1 MIKIFYRRGN
11 EILLSRSQTEFAT
24 ISKENV
30 LWIDILE
37 PTGEEKRATEKFLG
51 TEIQSRDQTEE
62 IESSS
67 RFSEDEFGIYANTY
81 FLSPTGDEM
90 SSDPVSFIITDHTLT
105 TLRDIPLRSFDLLQM
120 KIQARP
126 EMFPDAFSLF
136 LEIMEKRV
144 DLDADIVE
152 LFAKDTS
159 QYSKR
164 INQQED
170 ISEEFLLDINQLQ
183 ENAMVIRANVVDKQR
198 LLSNL
203 VKSRRCPKDPELR
216 EELNVLIQDISSL
229 INHINFTFE
238 RLEYLQDTVLGIIN
252 LDQNKIMKIFTV
264 ITLLIMPAT
273 FVASFYGMNVALP
286 FDKYRWAWLGILL
299 LMVILAL
306 AFWYIF
312 RKKKML

>member
-1 MIKIFYRRGN
+1 MIKIFYRLGN
-11 EILLSRSQTEFAT
+11 EILLSQSQTEFAT

-67 RFSEDEFGIYANTY
+67 RFSEDEIGIYANTY

-90 SSDPVSFIITDHTLT
+90 SSDAVSFIITDYTLT

-120 KIQARP
+120 KVQARP

-216 EELNVLIQDISSL
+216 EELNVLLQDISSL

-252 LDQNKIMKIFTV
+252 LDRNKIMKIFTV

-273 FVASFYGMNVALP
+273 FIASFYGMNVALP
-286 FDKYRWAWLGILL
+286 FDKYRLAWLGILA
-299 LMVILAL
+299 LMVVLAL

-312 RKKKML
+312 KKKKML

>member
-11 EILLSRSQTEFAT
+11 EIMLSRSQTEFAT

-67 RFSEDEFGIYANTY
+67 RFYEEEHGIYANTF

-90 SSDPVSFIITDHTLT
+90 SSDSVSFILTDYTLT

-126 EMFPDAFSLF
+126 EMFPDCFTLF

-152 LFAKDTS
+152 LFSKDTS

-170 ISEEFLLDINQLQ
+170 INEEFLLDINQLQ
-183 ENAMVIRANVVDKQR
+183 ENAMMIRANVVDKQR

-203 VKSRRCPKDPELR
+203 IKSRRCPKDPELK

-286 FDKYRWAWLGILL
+286 FDKYRLAWLGILA
-299 LMVILAL
+299 LMVVLAL

-312 RKKKML
+312 KKKKML

>member
-1 MIKIFYRRGN
+1 MIKIFYRLGD
-11 EILLSRSQTEFAT
+11 EIMLSRSQTEFAT

-37 PTGEEKRATEKFLG
+37 PTGEEKRATELFLG

-67 RFSEDEFGIYANTY
+67 RFSEDEMGIYANTY

-126 EMFPDAFSLF
+126 EMFPDCFSLF

-170 ISEEFLLDINQLQ
+170 INEEFLLDINQLQ
-183 ENAMVIRANVVDKQR
+183 ENAMMIRANVVDKQR

-286 FDKYRWAWLGILL
+286 FDKYRLAWLGILA
-299 LMVILAL
+299 LMVVLAL

>member
-1 MIKIFYRRGN
+1 MIKIFYRLGN

-37 PTGEEKRATEKFLG
+37 PTGEEKRATELFLG

-67 RFSEDEFGIYANTY
+67 RFSEDEMGIYANTY

-126 EMFPDAFSLF
+126 EMFPDCFTLF

-152 LFAKDTS
+152 LFSKDTS

-170 ISEEFLLDINQLQ
+170 INEEFLLDINQLQ
-183 ENAMVIRANVVDKQR
+183 ENAMIIRANVVDKQR

-286 FDKYRWAWLGILL
+286 FDKYRLAWLGILI
-299 LMVILAL
+299 LMVVLAL

>member
-1 MIKIFYRRGN
+1 MIKIFYRLGN
-11 EILLSRSQTEFAT
+11 EILLSQSQTEFAT

-67 RFSEDEFGIYANTY
+67 RFSEDEYGLYANTY

-90 SSDPVSFIITDHTLT
+90 SSDPVSFILTDYTLT

-126 EMFPDAFSLF
+126 EMFPDCFTLF

-170 ISEEFLLDINQLQ
+170 INEEFLLDINQLQ
-183 ENAMVIRANVVDKQR
+183 ENAMMIRANVVDKQR

-273 FVASFYGMNVALP
+273 FIASFYGMNVALP
-286 FDKYRWAWLGILL
+286 FDKYRLAWLGILA
-299 LMVILAL
+299 LMVVLAF

-312 RKKKML
+312 KKKKML

>member
-1 MIKIFYRRGN
+1 MIRIFYRKGG
-11 EILLSRSQTEFAT
+11 EILLTQSEKQFAA
-24 ISKENV
+24 IGKDNI
-30 LWIDILE
+30 LWIDLIS
-37 PTGEEKRATEKFLG
+37 PSGEEKRATENLLG
-51 TEIQSRDQTEE
+51 IEIQSRAEAEE

-67 RFSEDEFGIYANTY
+67 RFSEDDKAIYANTN
-81 FLSPTGDEM
+81 FLSPADDEM
-90 SSDPVSFIITDHTLT
+90 LMDPVSFVLLDRVLT
-105 TLRDIPLRSFDLLQM
+105 TLREVPLRSFDTLQR
-120 KIQARP
+120 KIQALP
-126 EMFPDAFSLF
+126 DQFPDGFTVF
-136 LEIMEKRV
+136 VEIMDKRI

-152 LFAKDTS
+152 LIAKDVS
-159 QYSKR
+159 QFSKR

-170 ISEEFLLDINQLQ
+170 INEEFLLDINQLQ
-183 ENAMVIRANVVDKQR
+183 ENAMMIRANVVHKQR

-203 VKSRRCPKDPELR
+203 IKSRRCPKDPELK

-286 FDKYRWAWLGILL
+286 FDKYRLAWLGILA
-299 LMVILAL
+299 LMVVLAL

-312 RKKKML
+312 KKKKML

>member
-1 MIKIFYRRGN
+1 MIKIFYRLGD
-11 EILLSRSQTEFAT
+11 EIMLSRSQTEFAT

-37 PTGEEKRATEKFLG
+37 PTGDEKRATENFLG

-67 RFSEDEFGIYANTY
+67 RFSEDETGIFANTF
-81 FLSPTGDEM
+81 FLSPAGDEM
-90 SSDPVSFIITDHTLT
+90 SMDPVSFIITDHTLT

-120 KIQARP
+120 KMLARP

-152 LFAKDTS
+152 LFSKDTS

-170 ISEEFLLDINQLQ
+170 INEAFLLDINQLQ
-183 ENAMVIRANVVDKQR
+183 ENAMLIRANIVDKQR

-216 EELNVLIQDISSL
+216 EELNVLVQDISSL
-229 INHINFTFE
+229 INHVNFTFE

-252 LDQNKIMKIFTV
+252 LDQNRIMKIFTV

-286 FDKYRWAWLGILL
+286 FDKYRLAWLGILG
-299 LMVILAL
+299 LMALL
-306 AFWYIF
+306 AFILWFVF